1 MTEEFHKTMNP
12 FVYEQSSDYQI
23 NRQLG
28 KTNSDRWFQIIVL
41 ACLLLLMVGAF
52 TLGYIVHR

>member
-1 MTEEFHKTMNP
+1 MTEELHKTINP

-28 KTNSDRWFQIIVL
+28 KNSSDRWFQIIVL

>member
-1 MTEEFHKTMNP
+1 MTEEFHKTINP
-12 FVYEQSSDYQI
+12 FVYEQSSDYHI

-28 KTNSDRWFQIIVL
+28 KNSSDRWFQIIVF
-41 ACLLLLMVGAF
+41 ACLLLLMLGSF

>member
-1 MTEEFHKTMNP
+1 MTEEFHKTINP
-12 FVYEQSSDYQI
+12 FVYEQSSEYQI

-28 KTNSDRWFQIIVL
+28 KTNSDRWFQVIVF
-41 ACLLLLMVGAF
+41 ACLLVLMLGAF